1 MAEQLQLEKAVPPG
15 LRVLIVEDMWLVAQ
29 DLSSQLEDLGCH
41 VAGPAGRLQQAI
53 EIAQSEALD
62 GALLDVNLGVDK
74 SLAIAATLQ
83 ARGVPFVLPGKDGL
97 LIGHVALANDMHR
110 LLDEGQD
117 VLAIF
122 RGEDA
127 YVSPNYYPSK
137 PEHHRHVPT

>member
-62 GALLDVNLGVDK
+62 GALLDVNLGVAK
-74 SLAIAATLQ
+74 SFAIAATLQ
-83 ARGVPFVLPGKDGL
+83 ARGVPFVFLTGYDSADAFPPEFAE
-97 LIGHVALANDMHR
+97 VPR
-110 LLDEGQD
+110 L
-117 VLAIF
+117 
-122 RGEDA
+122 
-127 YVSPNYYPSK
+127 SK
-137 PEHHRHVPT
+137 PLHPRDLVSAVAGFAAH